1 MDGDLVKD
9 NESIVH
15 EAQHDATNAR
25 AAVELKLEDIID
37 FDGPDDRQNPQNW
50 SSTYKWSIVVLI
62 SVLSLIV

>member
-15 EAQHDATNAR
+15 EARHDATNTQ
-25 AAVELKLEDIID
+25 AAIELKEEDIID

-50 SSTYKWSIVVLI
+50 SSAYRWIIVVLI